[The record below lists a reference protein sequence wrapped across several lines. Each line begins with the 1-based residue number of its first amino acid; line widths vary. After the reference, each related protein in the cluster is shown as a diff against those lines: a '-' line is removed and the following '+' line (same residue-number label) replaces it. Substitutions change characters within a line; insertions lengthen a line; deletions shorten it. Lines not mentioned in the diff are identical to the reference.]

1 MVLQKTMPETN
12 RQEDRMLKGQKQ
24 AANTELPA
32 RVGA

>member
-24 AANTELPA
+24 AASIELAA
-32 RVGA
+32 RAGA